1 MDRVEEKS
9 GLKIE
14 KRKNTRTKNNLI
26 RKDIELA
33 CEIGPIVDP
42 VCCPGCEDHDAT
54 TDCSNSC
61 EFAPLRLSS
70 DPTFP
75 VEKLITPLVFELK
88 KLGIFYPCW
97 SCEGHNDKEGNLA
110 KNPSIW
116 FYSDSVVH
124 VRALENSISKI
135 YIDGKLTT

>member
-1 MDRVEEKS
+1 MVIQEEKS
-9 GLKIE
+9 GLKID
-14 KRKNTRTKNNLI
+14 KRKNNPTKNNLI

-33 CEIGPIVDP
+33 CEIGPLADP
-42 VCCPGCEDHDAT
+42 VCCPGCEDHDAAT
-54 TDCSNSC
+54 ICSNSC

-75 VEKLITPLVFELK
+75 VEKLITLLVFELK
-88 KLGIFYPCW
+88 KLGIFFPCW
-97 SCEGHNDKEGNLA
+97 SCEGHNNKDGDLA

-135 YIDGKLTT
+135 YGHL